1 MVVDLVLVEGVLIG
15 VEVEETSG
23 MVQQEA
29 MCLEEDIH
37 LRGVA
42 DLNIRQRIM
51 ILDPNITQ
59 VIYERY
65 IFNSNIVGKTIMPI
79 SNYRFNLKIFDI
91 FFISVE
97 FLNLISISIFS
108 IIEICTSR

>member
-15 VEVEETSG
+15 VEVEEMSG

-59 VIYERY
+59 DQKDIQAEAVVANIRIVIKDLVILILPEM
-65 IFNSNIVGKTIMPI
+65 TIDRQVTQRV
-79 SNYRFNLKIFDI
+79 NG
-91 FFISVE
+91 
-97 FLNLISISIFS
+97 
-108 IIEICTSR
+108 